1 MTNSTAAGQRPALRL
16 RARQVLKTGVLRV
29 VGFIVARPRLDAF
42 LRRQIYRFP
51 GVAGRARAAI
61 ARSRRASGQALPVI
75 LTEEADLTDS
85 ARQVLQALE
94 RAIDRTRHT

>member
-1 MTNSTAAGQRPALRL
+1 MADRTVPLQPPAVKRLARQLLKTGALRL
-16 RARQVLKTGVLRV
+16 

-51 GVAGRARAAI
+51 GLAGRARAAI

-94 RAIDRTRHT
+94 RAIDHTRPT

>member
-1 MTNSTAAGQRPALRL
+1 MANDTAPVPSLKLLAR
-16 RARQVLKTGVLRV
+16 RALKTGALGV

-51 GVAGRARAAI
+51 GLAGRARAAI

-94 RAIDRTRHT
+94 RAIDNSRHT

>member
-1 MTNSTAAGQRPALRL
+1 MANSTAPAPALKL
-16 RARQVLKTGVLRV
+16 LARRVLKSGALGV

-42 LRRQIYRFP
+42 QRRQIYRFP
-51 GVAGRARAAI
+51 GLAGRARAAI

-75 LTEEADLTDS
+75 HTEEADLTDS

-94 RAIDRTRHT
+94 RAIDNSRPT

>member
-1 MTNSTAAGQRPALRL
+1 MADRTVPLQPPAAKRLARQLLKTGALRL
-16 RARQVLKTGVLRV
+16 

-51 GVAGRARAAI
+51 GLAGRARAAI

-94 RAIDRTRHT
+94 RAIDHTRPT